1 MRCRT
6 MLMNCHFDRCVQKS
20 KNHVAP
26 KPDHLEQARRFI
38 KLFVCLRGVQKLYF
52 WLCISTQRTVVFG
65 MIPVEISSVRKSY
78 GDLRAVDGVSFSVNE
93 GEVFALLGP
102 NGAGKTTLIEILEGL
117 RKRDEG
123 SVKVLGLDPWESG
136 YVLHKRIGV
145 IPQDFT
151 FFDKANPREAV
162 KYYADLFGVS
172 VDADEIL
179 RDVVLDD
186 SASVL
191 FENLSGGQKQKLG
204 LALALVNSAEL
215 LFLDEPTT
223 GLDPNARRSIWEV
236 IRGLRSKGKTVILTT
251 HYLDEAE
258 QLSDRVA
265 IMNRGRIVAMGT
277 SEDIIETHGS
287 GERLEIH
294 GTEELADYLKRNTN
308 LKVEYGGKGLI
319 SIAITEKSDGLTALS
334 AAERSGLEWHDLH
347 TRRDSLDDVFV
358 KLVAGRIDEK
368 GEIRAEST
376 SNNSHGQRRR

>member
-1 MRCRT
+1 M
-6 MLMNCHFDRCVQKS
+6 K
-20 KNHVAP
+20 
-26 KPDHLEQARRFI
+26 
-38 KLFVCLRGVQKLYF
+38 
-52 WLCISTQRTVVFG
+52 

-78 GDLRAVDGVSFSVNE
+78 GDLKAVDGVSFSVNE

-102 NGAGKTTLIEILEGL
+102 NGAGKTTLIEIMEGL

-123 SVKVLGLDPWESG
+123 TVKVLGLDPWEKG
-136 YVLHKRIGV
+136 VVLHRRIGV

-151 FFDKANPREAV
+151 FFDKANPTEAI
-162 KYYADLFGVS
+162 KYYADLFGVR

-179 RDVVLDD
+179 REVVLDD
-186 SASVL
+186 SAGVL

-223 GLDPNARRSIWEV
+223 GLDPNARRAIWDV
-236 IRGLRSKGKTVILTT
+236 IKGLRSKGKTVMLTT

-265 IMNRGRIVAMGT
+265 IMNHGRIVAMGT
-277 SEDIIETHGS
+277 TEEIIEAHGS
-287 GERLEIH
+287 GETLEIH
-294 GTEELADYLKRNTN
+294 GTEELAAYLRANTN
-308 LKVEYGGKGLI
+308 LKVEYNGKGLI
-319 SIAITEKSDGLTALS
+319 SIAIAQKRDALTALT
-334 AAERSGLEWHDLH
+334 AAEQSGLEWHDLH

-368 GEIRAEST
+368 GEIRVENT
-376 SNNSHGQRRR
+376 TNNSHGHRRR